1 MIVKSQLVLFFQ
13 PCNVKHS
20 SVIVRAQVPLSGAAV
35 FTLLTLS
42 RVTKSTLRV
51 HFSSFFRSFCIYAA
65 LATTFAYVMM
75 ITFFVAVMT
84 FDVKR
89 IKSGRR
95 DCLPVCQAPQP
106 KDGEAP
112 WDEPRPQ
119 SSNRIMKSWSTFLMH
134 PASKFFVLILS
145 IAALSM
151 GIYGTTKVTE
161 RLVTIQ

>member
-1 MIVKSQLVLFFQ
+1 MGSCSGPIVFNRSPSLYVANAAASHKV
-13 PCNVKHS
+13 NVE
-20 SVIVRAQVPLSGAAV
+20 RAY
-35 FTLLTLS
+35 
-42 RVTKSTLRV
+42 
-51 HFSSFFRSFCIYAA
+51 SSFFRSFCIYAA

-134 PASKFFVLILS
+134 PASKLFVLILS
-145 IAALSM
+145 LVALSM

-161 RLVTIQ
+161 RLVAIQ